1 MKKATRSLFH
11 HMIGW
16 KDDSER
22 HPSANTRGNVR
33 FISLTS
39 LLLLAFGLL
48 LSACA
53 QTTQALTPRPSS
65 NPGIYILTVSFLTR
79 EPGITKLDAQ
89 THKPLWHTQPAL
101 SDVAFLTANE
111 LLVVTGDHVYLSLF
125 ASFKTKPSKNMVYAF
140 SARDGKELWHT
151 EFEAYERPDAAAL
164 GWLTTPTAD
173 NGSVYVASS
182 VGKVY
187 ALDASN
193 GSLRW
198 TYDSK
203 MEGIFCPTKDGKG
216 QQICASWY
224 NDYSAIRQL
233 TLAQNI
239 IYGGI
244 KNRFYA
250 LDAAKGTLLWSRDLP
265 ADQIID
271 QPIALDGKLAYVV
284 ACTSVAR
291 DVCSLNAFTTDTG
304 SPIWRT
310 TEPYYRLEQLTIQ
323 NNTIY
328 AISESNLNM
337 YISGTGVYA
346 WNSTDGKQLWHYEA
360 PKDLIMGSSNPL
372 LVADNQVYLGQLGVD
387 DQKQR
392 YGYTRLALDAA
403 TGTIHWQVPKSTEM
417 GDLRTIDEHT
427 IYAGSEDTL
436 FAYKTTDG
444 SKLWQYTFAPISSN
458 NTLSITDIVVI
469 LPSS

>member
-1 MKKATRSLFH
+1 
-11 HMIGW
+11 
-16 KDDSER
+16 
-22 HPSANTRGNVR
+22 
-33 FISLTS
+33 
-39 LLLLAFGLL
+39 
-48 LSACA
+48 
-53 QTTQALTPRPSS
+53 
-65 NPGIYILTVSFLTR
+65 
-79 EPGITKLDAQ
+79 
-89 THKPLWHTQPAL
+89 
-101 SDVAFLTANE
+101 
-111 LLVVTGDHVYLSLF
+111 LVVTGEHIYLSLF
-125 ASFKTKPSKNMVYAF
+125 SSFKTKPSKHVVYAF
-140 SARDGKELWHT
+140 STREGKELWHT
-151 EFEAYERPDAAAL
+151 EFEAYERPNAAAL

-187 ALDASN
+187 ALNASN

-216 QQICASWY
+216 QQICASWS
-224 NDYSAIRQL
+224 NDYSAIGQL
-233 TLAQNI
+233 TLTHTI

-291 DVCSLNAFTTDTG
+291 DVCSINASTADTG

-310 TEPYYRLEQLTIQ
+310 AEPYYRLEQLTIQ
-323 NNTIY
+323 NSTIY
-328 AISESNLNM
+328 AVSESNTNTS
-337 YISGTGVYA
+337 ISGTGVYA
-346 WNSTDGKQLWHYEA
+346 WNSTDGKQRWHYET
-360 PKDLIMGSSNPL
+360 PKDMIMGSSSPL

-392 YGYTRLALDAA
+392 FMYKRLALEAA
-403 TGTIHWQVPKSTEM
+403 TGTIRWQIPKSYEI
-417 GDLRTIDEHT
+417 GDLRTIDDHI

-444 SKLWQYTFAPISSN
+444 SKLWQYTFAPISGN
-458 NTLSITDIVVI
+458 NQTLSITDIVVI
-469 LPSS
+469 PPSL

>member
-1 MKKATRSLFH
+1 MS
-11 HMIGW
+11 G
-16 KDDSER
+16 
-22 HPSANTRGNVR
+22 
-33 FISLTS
+33 
-39 LLLLAFGLL
+39 
-48 LSACA
+48 
-53 QTTQALTPRPSS
+53 
-65 NPGIYILTVSFLTR
+65 LTR
-79 EPGITKLDAQ
+79 EPGITKLDGQ
-89 THKPLWHTQPAL
+89 TRKPLWHTQPAL
-101 SDVAFLTANE
+101 FDVAFLIANE
-111 LLVVTGDHVYLSLF
+111 HLVGTGDHIYLSLF
-125 ASFKTKPSKNMVYAF
+125 ASFKTKPSKHVVYAF
-140 SARDGKELWHT
+140 STREGKELWHT
-151 EFEAYERPDAAAL
+151 EFEAYERPNAAAL
-164 GWLTTPTAD
+164 GWLTTPMAD

-187 ALDASN
+187 ALNASN

-203 MEGIFCPTKDGKG
+203 MEGIFCPAKDGKG

-224 NDYSAIRQL
+224 NDYSAIGQL
-233 TLAQNI
+233 TLTHTI

-291 DVCSLNAFTTDTG
+291 DVCSINASTADTG

-310 TEPYYRLEQLTIQ
+310 AEPYYRLEQLTIQ
-323 NNTIY
+323 NSTIY
-328 AISESNLNM
+328 AVSESNINTS
-337 YISGTGVYA
+337 ISGTGVYA
-346 WNSTDGKQLWHYEA
+346 WNSTDGKQRWHYET
-360 PKDLIMGSSNPL
+360 PKDMIMGSSSPL
-372 LVADNQVYLGQLGVD
+372 LVADNRVYLGLLGVD

-392 YGYTRLALDAA
+392 FMYKRLALDAA
-403 TGTIHWQVPKSTEM
+403 TGTIRWQIPKSYEI
-417 GDLRTIDEHT
+417 GDLRTIDEHI

-444 SKLWQYTFAPISSN
+444 SKLWQYTFASISGN
-458 NTLSITDIVVI
+458 NQTLSITDIVVI
-469 LPSS
+469 PPSS